1 MGFLAPAF
9 LLGLLALAVPLLIHL
24 VHRERRET
32 KPFPS
37 LMFLKR
43 VPHRSVR
50 RRRIRQWLLLSL
62 RSAALALLA
71 LAFAEPVLK
80 SAGRARAVTG
90 GAVARVVL
98 VDRSYS
104 MGYQDRWPRALQA
117 ARGVLGQARRGD
129 RTGLVF
135 FGETAEVAAP
145 LTDDRAVLDA
155 ALDGAELGWE
165 GTRFA
170 AALKLGLRLLD
181 ESGLPKRELVLV
193 SDFQSRALDGLDEVR
208 LPAGTELR
216 SVNLSQ
222 GATHNRGITEV
233 TLQRVYEGGRERVA
247 VAARIARQGEGSGG
261 VVPVTLEL
269 GGLEA
274 DRRSVELAEQSA
286 VTVRFDPIPF
296 PAAAQQAVV
305 RLAADDLPQDDSF
318 RFVLAPGQDL
328 GVLIVGRDGSRAA
341 ESLFLRR
348 ALAIGDRPR
357 FDVRERVR
365 SAVRPQDLASVGVV
379 LLNDTAWPDGEA
391 GRALH
396 AFVIRG
402 GGVVAALG
410 ARSTPAAWDAS
421 AAALLGGSR
430 DTGGLVDRSADWGG
444 TLAFIDYQHP
454 AFELFR
460 RPRSGDFAS
469 ARFLR
474 YRTLRPPDG
483 SAVLARF
490 DDGNPALVETRL
502 GDGRVL
508 LWTSSLDTLWN
519 DLPLQPV
526 FLPFLHRLV
535 AHAGGYVERPA
546 WRQVGDVLELPALA
560 AGRWVGLNPIAERG
574 LRGGDGRFVRLE
586 SAGFYEL
593 RPSGDEGAKAPLIVA
608 VNADPAESDLQA
620 ADPEEVTGGLTHAG
634 SAPLSAGAHVAGD
647 EPERSQDGW
656 WFLLLA
662 ALAVLA
668 TETAL
673 SNRLSEAVR

>member
-9 LLGLLALAVPLLIHL
+9 LLGLLALAVPVLIHL

-50 RRRIRQWLLLSL
+50 RRRIRQWLLLAL
-62 RSAALALLA
+62 RSAALAFLA
-71 LAFAEPVLK
+71 LAFAEPVLE
-80 SAGRARAVTG
+80 SAGRARALTG

-117 ARGVLGQARRGD
+117 ARGVLGEARRGD
-129 RTGLVF
+129 RTALVF
-135 FGETAEVAAP
+135 FGEAAHVAAP
-145 LTDDRAVLDA
+145 LTDDRAVLEA
-155 ALDGAELGWE
+155 ALGGAELGWG

-170 AALKLGLRLLD
+170 PALTLGLRLLD

-216 SVNLSQ
+216 SVSLSQ

-274 DRRSVELAEQSA
+274 DRRSVELADESA

-305 RLAADDLPQDDSF
+305 RLAGDDLPQDDAF
-318 RFVLAPGQDL
+318 RFILAPGQDL
-328 GVLIVGRDGSRAA
+328 GVLIVGRDGSRAT
-341 ESLFLRR
+341 ENLFLRR

-357 FDVRERVR
+357 FDVRERMR

-379 LLNDTAWPDGEA
+379 LLNDAAWPDGEA

-396 AFVIRG
+396 AFVNRG
-402 GGVVAALG
+402 GGVLAALG
-410 ARSTPAAWDAS
+410 ARS
-421 AAALLGGSR
+421 GGSG
-430 DTGGLVDRSADWGG
+430 DTAGLVDRSADWGG
-444 TLAFIDYQHP
+444 TIAFLDYQHP
-454 AFELFR
+454 ALELFR

-474 YRTLRPPDG
+474 YRMLRPPDD

-535 AHAGGYVERPA
+535 AHAAGYAERPA

-560 AGRWVGLNPIAERG
+560 AGRWVGLNPLAERA

-608 VNADPAESDLQA
+608 VNADPSESDLKA
-620 ADPEEVTGGLTHAG
+620 ADPEEVTGGLNHAG
-634 SAPLSAGAHVAGD
+634 SAPLSAAAVAGD

>member
-9 LLGLLALAVPLLIHL
+9 LLGLLALAVPVLIHL

-71 LAFAEPVLK
+71 LAFAEPVLE

-135 FGETAEVAAP
+135 FAETAEVAGA

-155 ALDGAELGWE
+155 ALDGAELGWG

-170 AALKLGLRLLD
+170 PALKLGLRLLD

-193 SDFQSRALDGLDEVR
+193 SDFQSRALDGLEEIR

-274 DRRSVELAEQSA
+274 DRRSVELADESA

-305 RLAADDLPQDDSF
+305 RLAGDDLPQDDAF
-318 RFVLAPGQDL
+318 RFILAPGQDL
-328 GVLIVGRDGSRAA
+328 GVLIVGRDGSRAT
-341 ESLFLRR
+341 ENLFLRR

-357 FDVRERVR
+357 FDVRERMR

-379 LLNDTAWPDGEA
+379 LLNDAAWPDGEA

-396 AFVIRG
+396 AFVNRG
-402 GGVVAALG
+402 GGVLAALG
-410 ARSTPAAWDAS
+410 ARS
-421 AAALLGGSR
+421 GGSG
-430 DTGGLVDRSADWGG
+430 DTAGLVDRSADWGG
-444 TLAFIDYQHP
+444 TIAFLDYQHP
-454 AFELFR
+454 ALELFR

-474 YRTLRPPDG
+474 YRMLRPPDD

-535 AHAGGYVERPA
+535 AHAAGYAERPA

-560 AGRWVGLNPIAERG
+560 AGRWVGLNPLAERA

-608 VNADPAESDLQA
+608 VNADPSESDLKA
-620 ADPEEVTGGLTHAG
+620 ADPEEVTGGLNHAG
-634 SAPLSAGAHVAGD
+634 SAPLSAAAVAGD